1 MSSRNLSPVSTRELA
16 ARCRDE
22 ARRPGV
28 PTQTAILLFL
38 TSHRLE
44 ASADRHLHQA
54 AVLERSEAKRA

>member
-1 MSSRNLSPVSTRELA
+1 MSCRNLSPVSLRELA
-16 ARCRDE
+16 ARCRVE

-28 PTQTAILLFL
+28 PAQTMIVLFL
-38 TSHRLE
+38 TSHKLE